1 MNYNLL
7 VRDLNVETFI
17 LHGKINDK
25 ELIENLKNTVREKA
39 KDSTLNY
46 KTNVKGL
53 FTGFRSLIN
62 DKYFIKFLE
71 LIKNEMKLVYNSPFI
86 IKDAWGNICKEN
98 DEVLIHDHI
107 ETTAFCSILYLTDGG
122 PGTYFSNYDLNV
134 DEEIGKFVLFSPILK
149 HKVSKLDKNIERIT
163 IAFNADQEK
172 NWVNYENG
180 V

>member
-86 IKDAWGNICKEN
+86 IKDDWGNICKEN